1 MSDSNSPALRRLR
14 HLAGGGP
21 GGVDSEWNN
30 ALDPIGLISLTPP
43 RSYGYWCTPLNSL
56 TFAVTGGDGVHY
68 GLLAVDGKFTDFSPV
83 VMTVP
88 MCDTPNTIVGAG
100 LEEFLAL
107 GCRYG
112 YFALEQLVY
121 NREATLRELELARY
135 APEMGQEERALLTS
149 LSSEFR
155 LEPWA
160 NPARRLEE
168 LRMEF
173 ASAIQLP
180 SQVDGAD

>member
-1 MSDSNSPALRRLR
+1 
-14 HLAGGGP
+14 
-21 GGVDSEWNN
+21 
-30 ALDPIGLISLTPP
+30 
-43 RSYGYWCTPLNSL
+43 
-56 TFAVTGGDGVHY
+56 
-68 GLLAVDGKFTDFSPV
+68 
-83 VMTVP
+83 
-88 MCDTPNTIVGAG
+88 
-100 LEEFLAL
+100 
-107 GCRYG
+107 
-112 YFALEQLVY
+112 
-121 NREATLRELELARY
+121 
-135 APEMGQEERALLTS
+135 MGQEERALLTS